1 MKKSNPMRKIYNSSV
16 FWLVVSLLASLTIW
30 VYVTNQDTEEWKQTF
45 PGVQVELINEDVLRN
60 SKNMVITD
68 LDVATVTLELTGPR
82 RVIASMSPEDLK
94 AQIDVSKLSQAAYTS
109 QTYNVKFPD
118 GIDLSNVTVNRK
130 TPDTISFM
138 VSAQTTKQIQ
148 VRGSFEGEIAEGCS
162 AEAPIF
168 EPSTITVTG
177 PEAYLKDISYAWVSF
192 GTDVT
197 ASTSYEVQ
205 TGFALMDAE
214 GNECRT
220 TGIMLSDETVSA
232 QLTILEVKDV
242 QLTVDL
248 IEGAGA
254 TSANTL
260 VKIEPEFVTLAGDSA
275 ILSGINKIVLKTID
289 LTDFK
294 GTYTDTFPILIDNE
308 LRNLSGET
316 EAKVTVEIVGLEART
331 FNITNF
337 TCTNV
342 TNGFVADILTQ
353 SLNVVLRGTSEDL
366 ALLENEN
373 LRAVADL
380 TDYNESTGQYLV
392 DVKIYVDGFTNVGAI
407 GDYTINV
414 EIRKA

>member
-1 MKKSNPMRKIYNSSV
+1 MKKINPMRKIYNSSV
-16 FWLVVSLLASLTIW
+16 FWLVVSLLASLAIW
-30 VYVTNQDTEEWKQTF
+30 VYVTNQETEEWKQTF
-45 PGVQVELINEDVLRN
+45 PGVQVELINEDVLRK

-82 RVIASMSPEDLK
+82 RVVAAMSSEDLK

-118 GIDLSNVTVNRK
+118 GIDLSNLTVNRK

-138 VSAQTTKQIQ
+138 VSAQTSKQIQ
-148 VRGSFEGEIAEGCS
+148 VRGSFEGDIAEGCS
-162 AEAPIF
+162 AEAPVF

-177 PEAYLKDISYAWVSF
+177 PEAYLKDVSYAWVSF
-192 GTDVT
+192 GENIT
-197 ASTSYEVQ
+197 ANTTYEIQ
-205 TGFALMDAE
+205 TGFTLMDIN

-220 TGIMLSDETVSA
+220 TGITLSDETVSA

-242 QLTVDL
+242 QLSVDL

-254 TSANTL
+254 TSANTI
-260 VKIEPEFVTLAGDSA
+260 VTIEPEFVTLAGDSA

-294 GTYTDTFPILIDNE
+294 GTYSDTFPILIDNE
-308 LRNLSGET
+308 LRNLSGVT

-331 FNITNF
+331 FSINNF
-337 TCTNV
+337 SCINV

-353 SLNVVLRGTSEDL
+353 SLNVTLRGTPEDL
-366 ALLENEN
+366 AKLEGEN

-380 TDYNESTGQYLV
+380 TDYNESTGQYIV

-407 GDYTINV
+407 GDYTISV